1 MNRFILVLELAI
13 LVLVTAGVLRVM
25 NDVASFLALPGVI
38 TP

>member
-25 NDVASFLALPGVI
+25 GDVNALLMLPGII